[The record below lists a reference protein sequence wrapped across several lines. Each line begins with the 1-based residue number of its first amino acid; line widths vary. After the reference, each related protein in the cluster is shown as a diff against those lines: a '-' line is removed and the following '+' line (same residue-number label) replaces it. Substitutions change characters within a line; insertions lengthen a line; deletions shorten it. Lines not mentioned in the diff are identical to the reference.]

1 MGGQASKAAAARSP
15 DATEALKKTPDGA
28 ELLSLEGLGIPDS
41 MIIWYQATR
50 ASFGIGAPS
59 EMGLFGWGIVLM
71 VLMSVIF
78 SFLSGFIMWFIYV
91 IFRGFTGGLRTNF
104 QALVFCLTVSFLI
117 GVLAYYW
124 YVKPYETA
132 NNIQLGKEFAN
143 AIGVEGFQSNMA
155 TATATAT
162 LAKMTDAPV
171 NLLNLQS
178 IGVKQIGYLGPNASG
193 GSFDPA
199 TQIQAALRVGI
210 RCFTLQIDT
219 LENNMDPKLFDKVGV
234 PTLLYRDDSGKLV
247 STNGAN
253 LTEVATTLS
262 TYAFSPQY
270 SNSDLPII
278 LYLHFVKTPNQF
290 RNPEKY
296 VTYLS
301 TVAKA
306 LAPLFPSIVGSLPD
320 GSFQRQ
326 QNELGFL
333 NLPITSLQK
342 KVVFMANVDTSVFR
356 NLQPLGMK
364 QYESNLDLDYFI
376 NMRVYLDSSSD
387 KFGATTTPIG
397 GAIANAVIVPFNR
410 LADMSP
416 DEQDAFAQKGKSRF
430 VIVMPKQYA
439 NPELAPIKTVITR
452 TGANWINMSLFG
464 ESMDSLKAKM
474 ALWGGEPF
482 LHMKSKNYLAPKSN
496 TSIESGLT
504 YDAQEA
510 TRSLLN

>member
-1 MGGQASKAAAARSP
+1 MQSLLSSVTPRS
-15 DATEALKKTPDGA
+15 DIAQEQLAKTPNGP
-28 ELLSLEGLGIPDS
+28 EKIQLEGLGISPS
-41 MIIWYQATR
+41 MVDWYQAKR
-50 ASFGIGAPS
+50 ISFGIGPPGQA
-59 EMGLFGWGIVLM
+59 GLFGIVIIIT
-71 VLMSVIF
+71 V
-78 SFLSGFIMWFIYV
+78 LSGVLFQLLSGLVLGFLYIM
-91 IFRGFTGGLRTNF
+91 FRGFTGGLKSNF
-104 QALVFCLTVSFLI
+104 QAIVFCISFAFILGI
-117 GVLAYYW
+117 IIYYLF
-124 YVKPYETA
+124 VKPYETK
-132 NNIQLGKEFAN
+132 NNVKLGKSFAN
-143 AIGVEGFQSNMA
+143 ALGVEGFQTKE
-155 TATATAT
+155 TATAM
-162 LAKMTDAPV
+162 LAKVTDAPV
-171 NLLNLQS
+171 TLLNLQS
-178 IGVKQIGYLGPNASG
+178 IGVKQIGYLGPTASG
-193 GSFDPA
+193 GSFDPS

-253 LTEVATTLS
+253 LTDVATTLS

-270 SNSDLPII
+270 SNSDLPLI
-278 LYLHFVKTPNQF
+278 LYLHFLKTPNQF

-296 VTYLS
+296 VEYLS
-301 TVAKA
+301 SVAKA

-342 KVVFMANVDTSVFR
+342 KVVFLANVDTSIFR
-356 NLQPLGMK
+356 NLQSLGIK
-364 QYESNLDLDYFI
+364 QYTTNLDLDYFV

-387 KFGATTTPIG
+387 KIGATTAPIDG
-397 GAIANAVIVPFNR
+397 TVPSAVIVPFNR
-410 LADMSP
+410 LADMSQ

-439 NPELAPIKTVITR
+439 NPDLAPIKSVLAT

-464 ESMDSLKAKM
+464 ESMDSLKAKI

-482 LHMKSKNYLAPKSN
+482 LHMKSKNYLTLNANVSN
-496 TSIESGLT
+496 P
-504 YDAQEA
+504 
-510 TRSLLN
+510 